1 MEEQNIKVIDLGD
14 VLKYLWKSKFVI
26 LVCVIVMIG
35 VAVFGVNRKVK
46 PSYMTSIQVRLPQY
60 VDDRTVNT
68 AVSYAKGN
76 SLIQFYKYQN
86 MDPDYPD
93 IVVDAKP
100 IKNSTIVRIE
110 FRGQEPKKIKEFAD
124 AYQMIYVDGI
134 NQFINE
140 KAINDIEISK
150 AQSDSAGNLIQL
162 EENFPLV
169 KAKVQKDGGIPSFDY
184 NADVKGKNII
194 KFGVFG
200 LIIGFGISLVRFG
213 TQIVK
218 MNREL
223 N

>member
-1 MEEQNIKVIDLGD
+1 MEEQNVKVIDLGD
-14 VLKYLWKSKFVI
+14 VLKYLWKSKIVI
-26 LVCVIVMIG
+26 LACTIIMIG
-35 VAVFGVNRKVK
+35 VAIFGVNRKVK

-76 SLIQFYKYQN
+76 SLIQFYKSQN

-93 IVVDAKP
+93 IIVDAKP

-124 AYQMIYVDGI
+124 AYQIIYVDGI

-150 AQSDSAGNLIQL
+150 AQSNSTEKLTQL
-162 EENFPLV
+162 EANLPLA
-169 KAKVQKDGGIPSFDY
+169 KATVQKDGGIPSLDY
-184 NADVKGKNII
+184 NADVKRKNII

-200 LIIGFGISLVRFG
+200 LIIGCGISMVRFG
-213 TQIVK
+213 AQIVK
-218 MNREL
+218 MSREL
-223 N
+223 K